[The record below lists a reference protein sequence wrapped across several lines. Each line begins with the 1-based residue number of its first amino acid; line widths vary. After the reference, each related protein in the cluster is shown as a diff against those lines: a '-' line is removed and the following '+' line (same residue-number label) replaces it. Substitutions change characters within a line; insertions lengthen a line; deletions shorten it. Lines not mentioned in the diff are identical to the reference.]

1 MEMAQ
6 LMKAGKQ
13 LIYVDESMFYST
25 LTCDRVW
32 VYRGM
37 TLSKP
42 KDKYSCSVIGAISDK
57 QGLLHYQILTT
68 YNDKVSFSTFISELV
83 HKVKGEAYVYMDN
96 ATVHTAGKV
105 QEHFNERVQARYLPK
120 YSCALNPIERLWHLT
135 KARWKKLMVEQ
146 PNLINNKDDLVRE
159 VNKVIESYRHECQQL
174 ASCHLEQMVDVLK
187 GKFV

>member
-42 KDKYSCSVIGAISDK
+42 RDKYSCSVIGAISDK
-57 QGLLHYQILTT
+57 QGLLHY
-68 YNDKVSFSTFISELV
+68 
-83 HKVKGEAYVYMDN
+83 
-96 ATVHTAGKV
+96 
-105 QEHFNERVQARYLPK
+105 
-120 YSCALNPIERLWHLT
+120 
-135 KARWKKLMVEQ
+135 
-146 PNLINNKDDLVRE
+146 
-159 VNKVIESYRHECQQL
+159 
-174 ASCHLEQMVDVLK
+174 
-187 GKFV
+187 

>member
-42 KDKYSCSVIGAISDK
+42 EEKYSCSVIGAISDK
-57 QGLLHYQILTT
+57 
-68 YNDKVSFSTFISELV
+68 
-83 HKVKGEAYVYMDN
+83 
-96 ATVHTAGKV
+96 
-105 QEHFNERVQARYLPK
+105 
-120 YSCALNPIERLWHLT
+120 
-135 KARWKKLMVEQ
+135 
-146 PNLINNKDDLVRE
+146 
-159 VNKVIESYRHECQQL
+159 
-174 ASCHLEQMVDVLK
+174 
-187 GKFV
+187 